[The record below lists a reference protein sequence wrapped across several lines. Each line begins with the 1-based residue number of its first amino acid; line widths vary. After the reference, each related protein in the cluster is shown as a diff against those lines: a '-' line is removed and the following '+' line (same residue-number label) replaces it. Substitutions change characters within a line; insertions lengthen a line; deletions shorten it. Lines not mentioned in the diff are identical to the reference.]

1 MSGTLDVDPYLPN
14 AYSKTRKFE
23 VTHYYYYY
31 FFPVDS
37 LAQDL
42 QQLLFH
48 HLLIIY
54 SYHSHLGV
62 VGQSPS

>member
-14 AYSKTRKFE
+14 AYSKTRTFE
-23 VTHYYYYY
+23 VTYYYYL
-31 FFPVDS
+31 PVDS

-48 HLLIIY
+48 QLLIIY

-62 VGQSPS
+62 VG

>member
-23 VTHYYYYY
+23 VTDYY
-31 FFPVDS
+31 FLPVDS

-42 QQLLFH
+42 QQLLFLQ
-48 HLLIIY
+48 LLIIY

-62 VGQSPS
+62 AGQSPS

>member
-23 VTHYYYYY
+23 VTHYY
-31 FFPVDS
+31 FLPGGLS